1 MLQNNCKSKVRY
13 ETEIEARRNRGWLEA
28 ENKQKYSVYRCA
40 SCSGW
45 HLASI
50 K

>member
-1 MLQNNCKSKVRY
+1 MLQNNCKSKVRD
-13 ETEIEARRNRGWLEA
+13 ETEIEARRDRGWLET
-28 ENKQKYSVYRCA
+28 EDKQKYTVYRC
-40 SCSGW
+40 SRCSGW